1 MPDSQPWA
9 AILAGGDGRRLKT
22 LTRSMAGDARPKQ
35 FCQFFGGRTL
45 LEDTRERLRLNVSDA
60 HALFV
65 VSRAHEPYYREAL
78 AGVPETRLVEQPL
91 NRGTTAAVAA
101 TLFRLRA
108 TTPNAPV
115 GFFPADHYYRDPV
128 ALQETVAAAYALTA
142 LYPDRVIA
150 LGAEANRAE
159 TEYGWIEP
167 GEPLAEGLPGMTRGL
182 RAVRGFWEKP
192 ALPVAEQLMARG
204 CLWNTLVVI
213 GRARAFEALLEHT
226 VPDVWH
232 EFASRQPGR
241 TTAEHASALR
251 QAYAAIRPSDFSH
264 EVLAVAPERLSVLP
278 LPNAGWTDLGQP
290 LRVLDVLA
298 DRKEVLAVKNCAAG

>member
-1 MPDSQPWA
+1 V
-9 AILAGGDGRRLKT
+9 
-22 LTRSMAGDARPKQ
+22 AGDARPKQ

-45 LEDTRERLRLNVSDA
+45 LDDTRERLRRNVSEA
-60 HALFV
+60 HTLFV
-65 VSRAHEPYYREAL
+65 VSRAHGVYYREAL
-78 AGVPETRLVEQPL
+78 AGVPENRLIEQSL

-108 TTPNAPV
+108 IDPNIPV
-115 GFFPADHYYRDPV
+115 GFFPADHYYRDPM
-128 ALQETVAAAYALTA
+128 ALQRTVAAAYALTA

-150 LGAEANRAE
+150 LGAEATRAE

-167 GEPLAEGLPGMTRGL
+167 GEPLVGASPGASAPL

-192 ALPVAEQLMARG
+192 QLPIAEQLLARG
-204 CLWNTLVVI
+204 CFWNTLVVV
-213 GRARAFEALLEHT
+213 GRTHAFEALLEQT

-241 TTAEHASALR
+241 NAAEHASALR

-264 EVLAVAPERLSVLP
+264 EVLAVAPERLSVLA
-278 LPNAGWTDLGQP
+278 LPNSGWTDLGQP

-298 DRKEVLAVKNCAAG
+298 DRQEVLAAKNSATG